1 MDKSFWESR
10 WQDKNTGWDIGYA
23 NPAICNYMKQYGDK
37 DAAILI
43 AGCGNAYEAEF
54 LLKNGFINITLI
66 DIAETAVK
74 NLQEKFEGEKSIR
87 ILCEDYFDHD
97 DTYNLLIEQT
107 FFCAIYTSQRA
118 EYAKKAHSLLKEDG
132 ILTGVLFNREFE
144 KAGPPFGGSRK
155 EYAEYFQ
162 PYFDLKIFETCT
174 NSIPARQESELFIKL
189 VKKKFIEFKNT
200 EL

>member
-23 NPAICNYMKQYGDK
+23 NPAICNFMEQYGDK

-54 LLKNGFINITLI
+54 LIKNGFTNITLI

-74 NLQEKFEGEKSIR
+74 NLQEKFKAEKFIR
-87 ILCEDYFDHD
+87 ILCEDYFEHNDIYD
-97 DTYNLLIEQT
+97 VVIEQT
-107 FFCAIYTSQRA
+107 FFCAINPSQRA
-118 EYAKKAHSLLKEDG
+118 EYAKKAHSLLNENG

-144 KAGPPFGGSRK
+144 KAGPPFGGSRE
-155 EYAEYFQ
+155 EYVEYFK
-162 PYFDLKIFETCT
+162 PYFDFEIFETCSS
-174 NSIPARQESELFIKL
+174 SIPARQGSELFIKL
-189 VKKKFIEFKNT
+189 VKKK
-200 EL
+200 

>member
-23 NPAICNYMKQYGDK
+23 NPAICNFMDQYPNK

-54 LLKNGFINITLI
+54 LLKCGFTNITLI

-74 NLQEKFEGEKSIR
+74 NLQEKFKGEKSIR
-87 ILCEDYFDHD
+87 ILCEDYFEHD
-97 DTYNLLIEQT
+97 DTYDVLIEQT
-107 FFCAIYTSQRA
+107 FFCAINPSQRA
-118 EYAKKAHSLLKEDG
+118 EYAKKAHSLLNENG

-144 KAGPPFGGSRK
+144 KAGPPFGGSRE
-155 EYAEYFQ
+155 EYVEYFQ
-162 PYFDLKIFETCT
+162 PYFDFDIFETCT
-174 NSIPARQESELFIKL
+174 NSISARQGSELFIKL
-189 VKKKFIEFKNT
+189 VKKK
-200 EL
+200 